1 MPLIDRKT
9 QLKAR
14 RAIRKQKRAM
24 EQATAQ
30 ADDSIERLFLK
41 RFSRLMRVRR
51 FVLVWVGF
59 VFLLASG
66 VFWQLGTLDKFYLKS
81 SPVSGGTYR
90 EGIIGVFTNANP
102 LFATSSV
109 DSSVSRLLFSSLFV
123 ANSQGDLLGD
133 LAESIEVDELGKTYT
148 VLLKDDITWHDGET
162 FDANDVVFTYK
173 TIQDPEARSPLL
185 SSWKGV
191 RVSKV
196 DDTTVKFE
204 LPNTF
209 SSFQFALTNGIVPEH
224 ILSKEDPAD
233 LRSSSFNTLDA
244 VGTGPFT
251 LRTLEVVGTDID
263 TRQERIAMN
272 TYENYHASS
281 PGVDSIVIRSYRSDE
296 AMLKDFDEQIIQSMV
311 GYNGSIDEATVSDD
325 VKVLS
330 APLTS
335 SVMVFL
341 NNSIPILN
349 DVKVR
354 QALVHAT
361 DVDSIRQTL
370 NFQPVKS
377 DSPFLISQF
386 AYDPGIVQFPYD
398 VARANTLLDEA
409 GWVRGVNGQRSK
421 DGVPLTLRL
430 VSQSLSDYAS
440 IAQLLQEEWG
450 DVGVN
455 VEAIL
460 QPEADIQSGA
470 LAQHDY
476 DVLLYGI
483 SIGYDPDVFA
493 YWHSS
498 QTDPNAQTRLN
509 LSEYK
514 SEVADEALEAG
525 RTRVDIDL
533 RKVKYEPFLTAWRDD
548 APAIALY
555 QPRFTMIVR
564 GTFEGFNTG
573 QLKQPVDRYRTI
585 SNWKI
590 RNDQIL
596 K

>member
-14 RAIRKQKRAM
+14 RVLRKQKRAV

-41 RFSRLMRVRR
+41 RFNRLLRVRR
-51 FVLVWVGF
+51 FVIVWIGF
-59 VFLLASG
+59 VFLLGSG
-66 VFWQLGTLDKFYLKS
+66 VFWQLGTLDNFYLKS
-81 SPVSGGTYR
+81 SPVAGGTYR
-90 EGIIGVFTNANP
+90 EGIIGVFTNSNP
-102 LFATSSV
+102 LFATGSV
-109 DSSVSRLLFSSLFV
+109 DSSISRLVFSSLFV
-123 ANSQGDLLGD
+123 ANGQGELIGD
-133 LAESIEVDELGKTYT
+133 LASGIEVDDLGRVYT
-148 VLLKDDITWHDGET
+148 VSLNDTIRWHDGEA
-162 FDANDVVFTYK
+162 FDADDVVFTYE

-185 SSWKGV
+185 ASWKGV
-191 RVSKV
+191 DVTKV
-196 DDTTVKFE
+196 DSMTVKFE

-233 LRSSSFNTLDA
+233 LRSSSFNALDA
-244 VGTGPFT
+244 IGTGPFT
-251 LRTLEVVGTDID
+251 IRTIEVVGTDID
-263 TRQERIAMN
+263 TRQERIAMSA
-272 TYENYHASS
+272 YDQYHANA
-281 PGVDSIVIRSYRSDE
+281 PGVDSVVVRSYRSDE
-296 AMLKDFDEQIIQSMV
+296 AMIKDFEDQIIQSMV
-311 GYNGSIDEATVSDD
+311 GYSGSIEDITNQDIRV
-325 VKVLS
+325 VS

-341 NNSIPILN
+341 NNTNPILS
-349 DVKVR
+349 DQKVR

-361 DVDSIRQTL
+361 DVESIRQTL
-370 NFQPVKS
+370 NFQPVQS
-377 DSPFLISQF
+377 DSPFLKS
-386 AYDPGIVQFPYD
+386 QFPYNPD
-398 VARANTLLDEA
+398 IVQLPFDPIRASVLLDEA
-409 GWVRGVNGQRSK
+409 GWVVGADGIRSK
-421 DGVPLTLRL
+421 DGVQLKLRF
-430 VSQSLSDYAS
+430 VSQSLSDYAA
-440 IAQLLQEEWG
+440 IAQLLQKEWANI
-450 DVGVN
+450 GVD

-470 LAQHDY
+470 LARRDY
-476 DVLLYGI
+476 DVFLYGI

-514 SEVADEALEAG
+514 SDIADEALEAG
-525 RTRVDIDL
+525 RTRTDTDL
-533 RKVKYEPFLTAWRDD
+533 RKVKYEPFLRAWRDD

-564 GTFEGFNTG
+564 GTFEGFDTG
-573 QLKQPVDRYRTI
+573 QLKQPVDRYRSI

-590 RNDQIL
+590 RNDQVI

>member
-14 RAIRKQKRAM
+14 RALRKQKRAV

-30 ADDSIERLFLK
+30 ADDSIEKLFLK
-41 RFSRLMRVRR
+41 RFNRLLQVRR
-51 FVLVWVGF
+51 FVLVWTSF
-59 VFLLASG
+59 VFLLSVGA
-66 VFWQLGTLDKFYLKS
+66 FWQLGTLDTFYLKS

-109 DSSVSRLLFSSLFV
+109 DSSISRLLFSSLFV

-133 LAESIEVDELGKTYT
+133 LASGIEVDDLGRVYT
-148 VLLKDDITWHDGET
+148 VTLHKSIQWHDGEQ
-162 FDANDVVFTYK
+162 FNADDVLFTYK

-191 RVSKV
+191 KVTKV
-196 DDTTVKFE
+196 DDYTVRFE

-209 SSFQFALTNGIVPEH
+209 SSFQYALTNGIVPEH
-224 ILSKEDPAD
+224 ILSQEDPAD

-251 LRTLEVVGTDID
+251 MRTIEVVGTDID
-263 TRQERIAMN
+263 TRQERVAMSA
-272 TYENYHASS
+272 YQEYHSNA
-281 PGVDSIVIRSYRSDE
+281 PGVDTIVIRSYRSDE
-296 AMLKDFDEQIIQSMV
+296 AMLKDFDDQVIQSMV
-311 GYNGSIDEATVSDD
+311 GYTGSLAEVTTSDEI
-325 VKVLS
+325 KVLS

-341 NNSIPILN
+341 NNTNPILS
-349 DVKVR
+349 DQKVR
-354 QALVHAT
+354 QALVQAT
-361 DVDSIRQTL
+361 DVESIRQTL
-370 NFQPVKS
+370 SFQPVKS
-377 DSPFLISQF
+377 DSPFLKSQF
-386 AYDPGIVQFPYD
+386 AYNPDIVQLPYG
-398 VARANTLLDEA
+398 VAKANALLDAA
-409 GWVRGVNGQRSK
+409 GWLVGD
-421 DGVPLTLRL
+421 DGVRMKDDIPLSIRL
-430 VSQSLSDYAS
+430 VSQSLSDYSA
-440 IAQLLQEEWG
+440 IAQLLQKQWAE
-450 DVGVN
+450 VGVS
-455 VEAIL
+455 VDAIL

-470 LAQHDY
+470 LARHDY

-509 LSEYK
+509 LSEYE
-514 SEVADEALEAG
+514 SEVADAALEAG
-525 RTRVDIDL
+525 RTRTDPLL
-533 RKVKYEPFLTAWRDD
+533 RKVKYEPFLKSWRDD
-548 APAIALY
+548 APAVALY
-555 QPRFTMIVR
+555 QPRFTMVVR
-564 GTFEGFNTG
+564 GTFEGFSTG
-573 QLKQPVDRYRTI
+573 QLKQPVDRYRSI

-590 RNDQIL
+590 LNDQVI

>member
-14 RAIRKQKRAM
+14 RVLRKQKRAV

-41 RFSRLMRVRR
+41 RFNRLLRVRR
-51 FVLVWVGF
+51 FVIVWIGF
-59 VFLLASG
+59 VFLLGSG
-66 VFWQLGTLDKFYLKS
+66 VFWQLGTLDNFYLKS
-81 SPVSGGTYR
+81 SPVAGGTYR
-90 EGIIGVFTNANP
+90 EGIIGVFTNSNP
-102 LFATSSV
+102 LFATGSV
-109 DSSVSRLLFSSLFV
+109 DSSISRLVFSSLFV
-123 ANSQGDLLGD
+123 ANGQGELIGD
-133 LAESIEVDELGKTYT
+133 LASGIEVDDLGRVYT
-148 VLLKDDITWHDGET
+148 VSLNDTIRWHDGEA
-162 FDANDVVFTYK
+162 FDADDVVFTYE

-185 SSWKGV
+185 ASWKGV
-191 RVSKV
+191 DVTKV
-196 DDTTVKFE
+196 DSMTVKFE

-233 LRSSSFNTLDA
+233 LRSSSFNALDA
-244 VGTGPFT
+244 IGTGPFT
-251 LRTLEVVGTDID
+251 IRTIEVVGTDID
-263 TRQERIAMN
+263 TRQERIAMSA
-272 TYENYHASS
+272 YDQYHANA
-281 PGVDSIVIRSYRSDE
+281 PGVDSVVVRSYRSDE
-296 AMLKDFDEQIIQSMV
+296 AMIKDFEDQIIQSMV
-311 GYNGSIDEATVSDD
+311 GYSGSIEDITNQDIRV
-325 VKVLS
+325 VS

-341 NNSIPILN
+341 NNTNPILS
-349 DVKVR
+349 DQKVR

-361 DVDSIRQTL
+361 DVESIRQTL
-370 NFQPVKS
+370 NFQPVQS
-377 DSPFLISQF
+377 DSPFLKS
-386 AYDPGIVQFPYD
+386 QFPYNPD
-398 VARANTLLDEA
+398 IVQLPFDPIRASVLLDEA
-409 GWVRGVNGQRSK
+409 GWVVGADGIRSK
-421 DGVPLTLRL
+421 DGVQLKLRF
-430 VSQSLSDYAS
+430 VSQSLSDYAA
-440 IAQLLQEEWG
+440 IAQLLQKEWANI
-450 DVGVN
+450 GVD

-470 LAQHDY
+470 LARRDY
-476 DVLLYGI
+476 DVFLYGI

-514 SEVADEALEAG
+514 SDIADEALEAG
-525 RTRVDIDL
+525 RTRIDTDL
-533 RKVKYEPFLTAWRDD
+533 RKVKYEPFLRAWRDD

-564 GTFEGFNTG
+564 GTFEGFDTG
-573 QLKQPVDRYRTI
+573 QLKQPVDRYRSI

-590 RNDQIL
+590 RNDQVI